1 MKKNSILGLI
11 GILLAGAVLGGIVL
25 MTLNNG
31 TSKAVV
37 AVGEIEAGDI
47 FSSEDLKVIDMPK
60 KAIVEG
66 LTISEMNEIIGKV
79 ATSDISKDEMITAT
93 RVANSESD
101 GYLANMN
108 DSKNNFGIQIAI
120 PESTP
125 IQGLSVGDYVSIFT
139 SIEGNVKSENTEVT
153 ETQSKGTGRV
163 GEKFKV
169 IGINKNDSGVITN
182 ITIEVTPDFSSKVT
196 HCITNNSVIVTFV
209 SGEHIEN
216 PTKGITQSGLFEEII
231 K

>member
-11 GILLAGAVLGGIVL
+11 GILLAGAALGGVVL

-31 TSKAVV
+31 TAKAVV

-66 LTISEMNEIIGKV
+66 LTISDMNKIIGKV
-79 ATSDISKDEMITAT
+79 ATSDIANDEMITET
-93 RVANSESD
+93 RVANSESE

-108 DSKNNFGIQIAI
+108 DSKKNFGIQIAI

-125 IQGLSVGDYVSIFT
+125 IQGLSVGDYVSVFT
-139 SIEGNVKSENTEVT
+139 SIEGNDVSGTVQT
-153 ETQSKGTGRV
+153 KGTGRI
-163 GEKFKV
+163 GDKFKV